1 MSSKDGSGSQSTTS
15 AGKSLPTSQSGNQVS
30 PAKPSTIHWFTSE
43 IQQMMHGFGD
53 CRKPLH
59 DSALLVEEIV
69 HQQMEVLLYQA
80 SDVAATRNGRFIG
93 VEDLLFLMRK
103 DKVKLRRL
111 LRYMDL
117 KDLKSLAMK
126 GIDEEDAIEQ
136 GDKSGVPMKRR
147 RKQCYDFLSSID
159 QTGEL
164 MALFDDDGTDE
175 IKHERL
181 LRAELLTRG
190 MDPKQYLDY
199 TEARQVNFS
208 KKYKSQRFRDWLL
221 TRINL
226 EIKPNPYAMEI
237 VSYLAYET
245 VAQVIDLAL
254 IVKQDMRATATDPL
268 AKNFPNICVN
278 YHDQTPTGSA
288 SGIFARSAHAG
299 LTSPTVS
306 PPTTPTNTVVTQGN
320 ILSGDSTASSKSK
333 AKKRKKSGHPSSVE
347 LSTAKAIKPSEIQE
361 AMRRYGHCVGP
372 FASQRNMNRISPKT
386 RLLCT

>member
-1 MSSKDGSGSQSTTS
+1 MLYLILYRVN
-15 AGKSLPTSQSGNQVS
+15 SLLC
-30 PAKPSTIHWFTSE
+30 ILCR
-43 IQQMMHGFGD
+43 HGFGD
-53 CRKPLH
+53 CKKPLH

-69 HQQMEVLLYQA
+69 HQQMEVL
-80 SDVAATRNGRFIG
+80 
-93 VEDLLFLMRK
+93 
-103 DKVKLRRL
+103 VKLRRL

-117 KDLKSLAMK
+117 KDMKSLALK
-126 GIDEEDAIEQ
+126 GIDEEEAIEQ
-136 GDKSGVPMKRR
+136 GDKSGAPVKRR

-164 MALFDDDGTDE
+164 VALFDDDGTDE
-175 IKHERL
+175 VKHERL

-208 KKYKSQRFRDWLL
+208 KKYKSLRFRDWLL

-226 EIKPNPYAMEI
+226 EIKPNPHAMEI

-245 VAQVIDLAL
+245 VAQ
-254 IVKQDMRATATDPL
+254 QDMRATATDPL

-278 YHDQTPTGSA
+278 YYDQTPTGSA
-288 SGIFARSAHAG
+288 SGVFARSIHAG

-306 PPTTPTNTVVTQGN
+306 PPTTPTNTTVTQSN
-320 ILSGDSTASSKSK
+320 ILSVDSTASNKSK

-372 FASQRNMNRISPKT
+372 FASQRNMNAVSPKS

>member
-1 MSSKDGSGSQSTTS
+1 MKQFTANVEEKLVKMSSKDGTTGQTGSHSST
-15 AGKSLPTSQSGNQVS
+15 AGGKSLQTSQTGNQVS
-30 PAKPSTIHWFTSE
+30 PAKPNTIHWFTSE

-53 CRKPLH
+53 CKKPLH

-69 HQQMEVLLYQA
+69 HQQMEVL
-80 SDVAATRNGRFIG
+80 
-93 VEDLLFLMRK
+93 
-103 DKVKLRRL
+103 VKLRRL

-117 KDLKSLAMK
+117 KDMKSLALK
-126 GIDEEDAIEQ
+126 GIDEEEAIEQ
-136 GDKSGVPMKRR
+136 GDKSGAPVKRR

-164 MALFDDDGTDE
+164 VALFDDDGTDE
-175 IKHERL
+175 VKHERL

-208 KKYKSQRFRDWLL
+208 KKYKSLRFRDWLL

-226 EIKPNPYAMEI
+226 EIKPNPHAMEI

-245 VAQVIDLAL
+245 VAQ
-254 IVKQDMRATATDPL
+254 
-268 AKNFPNICVN
+268 
-278 YHDQTPTGSA
+278 
-288 SGIFARSAHAG
+288 
-299 LTSPTVS
+299 S
-306 PPTTPTNTVVTQGN
+306 PPTTPTNTTVTQSN
-320 ILSGDSTASSKSK
+320 ILSVDSTASNKSK

-372 FASQRNMNRISPKT
+372 FASQRNMNAVSPKS